1 MTVSACA
8 ADLRLDPPRS
18 RPQFSGVLH
27 HDRHD
32 HDGVMVVLKKP
43 AIPVAV
49 LVLQDFSDVLASVLC
64 TLALQQ
70 AVQPNAGQDPFGR
83 KKNPA

>member
-1 MTVSACA
+1 
-8 ADLRLDPPRS
+8 
-18 RPQFSGVLH
+18 
-27 HDRHD
+27 
-32 HDGVMVVLKKP
+32 MVVLKKP